1 MELRRLCPASHAHIW
16 QKSATGETKMAIS
29 DAETGKTATK
39 FKPGKFLTFKLG
51 DESYGVAVLKIREII
66 RMQKITL
73 VPQMPHYVKG
83 VINLRGKVI
92 PVIDMR
98 LKFGVGSDAVTERTC
113 IVVVQIEKRE
123 TATTTSV
130 GLIVDAVEEVMTI
143 TESEVEETP
152 DLGGQF
158 DGEYILGIAKIKGEV
173 KTLLDIDSV
182 ILAENLNLR

>member
-1 MELRRLCPASHAHIW
+1 MAASEVEPGNAKKAF
-16 QKSATGETKMAIS
+16 QA
-29 DAETGKTATK
+29 
-39 FKPGKFLTFKLG
+39 GKFLTFKLG

-66 RMQKITL
+66 RMQKITP

-98 LKFGVGSDAVTERTC
+98 LKFGIGVDAVTERTC
-113 IVVVQIEKRE
+113 IVVVQIEARE
-123 TATTTSV
+123 GIATSV
-130 GLIVDAVEEVMTI
+130 GLIVDAVEEVMNI
-143 TESEVEETP
+143 VEDEVEETP

-173 KTLLDIDSV
+173 KTLLDIDQV
-182 ILAENLNLR
+182 IMAERLNIR